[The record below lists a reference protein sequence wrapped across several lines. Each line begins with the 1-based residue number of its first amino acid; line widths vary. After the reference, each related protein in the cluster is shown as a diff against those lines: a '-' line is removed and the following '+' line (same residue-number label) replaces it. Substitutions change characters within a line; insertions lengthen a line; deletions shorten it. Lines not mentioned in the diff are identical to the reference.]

1 MNSKKVEII
10 CFSPTKST
18 KKILETI
25 ALGISTQTAK
35 ILDLTLPSALPDGDM
50 EISSELA
57 LIGIP
62 VYSGRVPLVAVERL
76 QKLRAEG
83 VPAAIVVVYGN
94 RGYDD
99 ALIELHD
106 IAVKSGFKPIAAG
119 AFIAEHSFSVSEYPI
134 AKSRPDLDDL
144 ERARTFGEKIAK
156 QMTTG
161 NLSNMQSVLKLPGTF
176 PYKERGKSAGISPET
191 DKSICNLCKKCIEV
205 CPTNAISEFDGST
218 DSELCILCGAC
229 VKVCVSDAR
238 KTNHPAFTDIAK
250 RLSTNF
256 QLRLEPETFI

>member
-25 ALGISTQTAK
+25 ALGISKQTAK
-35 ILDLTLPSALPDGDM
+35 ILDLTLPSALSDSDI
-50 EISSELA
+50 EISSDLA

-62 VYSGRVPLVAVERL
+62 VYSGRVPLVAVQRL
-76 QKLRAEG
+76 QKLKAKG

-99 ALIELHD
+99 ALLELKD
-106 IAVKSGFKPIAAG
+106 IAVSSGFKPIAAG

-134 AKSRPDLDDL
+134 AKSRPDADDL
-144 ERARTFGEKIAK
+144 NKARTFGEEIAK
-156 QMTTG
+156 Q
-161 NLSNMQSVLKLPGTF
+161 LQSEKQSKFSSSLKLPGNV
-176 PYKERGKSAGISPET
+176 PYKERGESAGFSPET
-191 DKSICNLCKKCIEV
+191 DKSICTICKKCIEV
-205 CPTNAISEFDGST
+205 CPTGAISEIDGLT
-218 DSELCILCGAC
+218 DSGKCILCGAC
-229 VKVCVSDAR
+229 VKACISEAR
-238 KTNHPAFTDIAK
+238 TARHPAFTDIAK
-250 RLSTNF
+250 RLSTNL